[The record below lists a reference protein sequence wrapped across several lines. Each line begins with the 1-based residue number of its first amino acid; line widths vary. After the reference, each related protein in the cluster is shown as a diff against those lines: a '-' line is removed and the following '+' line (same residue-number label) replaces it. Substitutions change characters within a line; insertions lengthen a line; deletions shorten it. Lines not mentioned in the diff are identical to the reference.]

1 MPTHPDTDI
10 ITPQPKAAHT
20 PGPWQIVRYGDGDS
34 LVIHSDADTRV
45 CFMATPGQLGP
56 SFAHIKANAT
66 LIAAAPTMLA
76 ALRLALPE
84 LAEDLI
90 ALVDSTKVGGAG
102 DWQPEEPLPAD
113 LWPEAPDMLRGK
125 KAAYDAVLAAIKQ
138 AEGRA

>member
-10 ITPQPKAAHT
+10 ITPRPKAAHT
-20 PGPWQIVRYGDGDS
+20 PGPWRAHAGGSETTFAIHGACPGAALATVFADS
-34 LVIHSDADTRV
+34 MRLIEEGKH
-45 CFMATPGQLGP
+45 
-56 SFAHIKANAT
+56 NAI
-66 LIAAAPTMLA
+66 LIAAAPDLLA

-90 ALVDSTKVGGAG
+90 ALVNGERIGGAA

-113 LWPEAPDMLRGK
+113 LDSDGMDLIRAK

-138 AEGRA
+138 AEGR

>member
-20 PGPWQIVRYGDGDS
+20 PGPWTVPDGGITPTIYADNGPIATIHDCGDTAE
-34 LVIHSDADTRV
+34 AD
-45 CFMATPGQLGP
+45 
-56 SFAHIKANAT
+56 AT

-84 LAEDLI
+84 LAEDLF
-90 ALVDSTKVGGAG
+90 ALVDGERIGGAA

-113 LWPEAPDMLRGK
+113 LDSDDMDLIRAK